1 MDRGQRRDQEQPVR
15 GDLQGEERLLGDYV
29 VNSLYGMGLW
39 CNSNYNMG
47 CTSRYTW
54 KMPKTRDVSAPA
66 SSPYLCA
73 DGEWIKLDGATKA
86 EYSFV
91 ALAEMFGW
99 QFRCLAK
106 NADGEAWS
114 KAATLLQK

>member
-1 MDRGQRRDQEQPVR
+1 MTGTEATVRVTTSVTAVTPEAPVIKTQPKDAKVKAGGKAKFKVKASPKNVTYQWYYR
-15 GDLQGEERLLGDYV
+15 
-29 VNSLYGMGLW
+29 
-39 CNSNYNMG
+39 
-47 CTSRYTW
+47 TS
-54 KMPKTRDVSAPA
+54 
-66 SSPYLCA
+66 A

-91 ALAEMFGW
+91 ASAEMFGW
-99 QFRCLAK
+99 SFRCLAK